1 MNFLFIHW
9 NVNPE
14 VIDGWNTPR
23 WYGLLFALGF
33 IIGYRIVQKM
43 FKAEGVP
50 EKWLDQLLLY
60 VMIATVV
67 GARLGHVFFYDW
79 EYYSQHL
86 GEIPQ
91 IWKGGLA
98 SHGGAIGIIIALA
111 LYSKWVSKKSILWIL
126 DRVVVP
132 IALAGVCIRLGNLMN
147 SEIVGKPTDLP
158 WGFIFER
165 YPGDETPIPRH
176 PAQLYESF
184 AYLLIFVLL
193 YYMYWKTKAK
203 EYSGL
208 IFGTFLAILF
218 TARFVIE
225 FFKAGQADRDAELAI
240 NTGQILSIPLVLVGI
255 YFIIRNIGFFK
266 GRSPKE
272 AEDKSERG

>member
-1 MNFLFIHW
+1 MNLLFVNW

-33 IIGYRIVQKM
+33 IIGYRIVQQM
-43 FKAEGVP
+43 FKKEGIP
-50 EKWLDQLLLY
+50 EKWLDKLLLY
-60 VMIATVV
+60 VMIATII

-79 EYYSQHL
+79 DYYSQNL

-111 LYSKWVSKKSILWIL
+111 LYSKFVSKKSMLWIM
-126 DRVVVP
+126 DKVVVP
-132 IALAGVCIRLGNLMN
+132 IAIAGACIRLGNLMN
-147 SEIVGKPTDLP
+147 SEIVGKPTDVS

-165 YPGDETPIPRH
+165 YPGDRVPTPRH
-176 PAQLYESF
+176 PAQLYEAIS
-184 AYLLIFVLL
+184 YLIIFVFLFF
-193 YYMYWKTKAK
+193 MYWKTKAK
-203 EYSGL
+203 EFSGL
-208 IFGTFLAILF
+208 LFGIFMSLTF

-225 FFKAGQADRDAELAI
+225 FYKAGQADRDAEMAI
-240 NTGQILSIPLVLVGI
+240 NTGQILSIPLILVGI
-255 YFIIRNIGFFK
+255 YFIIKNIGFFK
-266 GRSPKE
+266 GAKPSK
-272 AEDKSERG
+272 AE